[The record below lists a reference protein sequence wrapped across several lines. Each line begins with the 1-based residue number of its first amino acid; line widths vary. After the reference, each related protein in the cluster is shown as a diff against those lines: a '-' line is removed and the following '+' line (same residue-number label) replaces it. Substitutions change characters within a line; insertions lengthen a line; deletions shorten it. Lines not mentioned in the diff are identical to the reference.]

1 MASRAANKRLTK
13 EYASIQKDPPEFITA
28 HPHENNILEWHYLIT
43 GPKGTPYEGGQYH
56 GTLTFPPDYP
66 YKPPAIRMLT
76 PSGRFLTNTRLCLSM
91 SDYHRESW
99 NPAWQVSTILTGL
112 LSFMTGNDITTGSLS
127 SSDAER
133 REYARRSKQW
143 NWAQKKFREEFSD
156 IVSEP
161 IEDFRSREIED
172 ARATFSSD
180 TANVTPA
187 RSQNTSRSTSSP
199 AAAPQSRVSW
209 AMWAFFGIALS
220 MWVVLAKK
228 FEDG

>member
-13 EYASIQKDPPEFITA
+13 EYVSIQKDPPEFITA
-28 HPHENNILEWHYLIT
+28 HPNESNILEWHYLIT

-127 SSDAER
+127 SSDVEK
-133 REYARRSKQW
+133 REYARRSRQW
-143 NWAQKKFREEFSD
+143 NWAQKRFREEFRD
-156 IVSEP
+156 IIPEP
-161 IEDFRSREIED
+161 TEDLRNHEMDI
-172 ARATFSSD
+172 ARAIS
-180 TANVTPA
+180 AAPA
-187 RSQNTSRSTSSP
+187 SETRTGSQNTARSTSSP
-199 AAAPQSRVSW
+199 AAPPQSRVSW
-209 AMWAFFGIALS
+209 AMWAFFGLAVS
-220 MWVVLAKK
+220 MWIVLAKR
-228 FEDG
+228 FED